1 MGIKTKNKE
10 CEKLHT
16 ELEVA
21 KNETQVETDSR
32 LTVQAQLKNEIKEIF
47 TENAE
52 LKSKIKRR
60 EEKVQALEEKVA
72 SADKEKISLL
82 SKLEAAKHNLKKEL
96 DDQEQVYKEKM
107 KALEKVF

>member
-1 MGIKTKNKE
+1 MKASIQNLESDLKAKTKE
-10 CEKLHT
+10 CDQLQT

-21 KNETQVETDSR
+21 KNETQVETDSQ

-60 EEKVQALEEKVA
+60 EEKVQDLEE
-72 SADKEKISLL
+72 
-82 SKLEAAKHNLKKEL
+82 
-96 DDQEQVYKEKM
+96 
-107 KALEKVF
+107 